1 LTKNQ
6 FWNIIEKNKRIID
19 NMKKLA
25 WLFVLMSGILWG
37 TISIYI
43 KKLNQYN
50 LDAMDIVAIRA
61 VFTAVILFAGLLF
74 YDRKLLKIRV
84 RDIWCFVGTG
94 ILSIV
99 FFNYCYFSAITMIP
113 VSVAAIL
120 LYTAPAFVL
129 VMSAVLFSEK
139 INLYKIVIIFI
150 AICGCGLASGIA
162 SGISSVN
169 TTGILFGL
177 GAGFGY
183 ALYSIFSRYALNRGY
198 KSMTITFYTFLFA
211 SIASVPLVGTTGVE
225 HIVSICVSDNFM
237 LLFYIVFALMSTVL
251 PYILYTT
258 GLLYMDNSRASI
270 IASIEPVT
278 ATIVG
283 FVVFREMISPA
294 QIIGALLVIAAM
306 VAAGYKSEK

>member
-1 LTKNQ
+1 MKKNR
-6 FWNIIEKNKRIID
+6 RIID
-19 NMKKLA
+19 NMKKIA
-25 WLFVLMSGILWG
+25 WFFVLLAGILWG

-43 KKLNQYN
+43 KKLNSYDLN
-50 LDAMDIVAIRA
+50 AMDIVAIRA
-61 VFTAVILFAGLLF
+61 VFTAAMLFVGLLI
-74 YDRKLLKIRV
+74 YDRELLKIKP

-99 FFNYCYFSAITMIP
+99 FFNFCYFSAITMIP

-211 SIASVPLVGTTGVE
+211 SIASVPLIGTTGVE
-225 HIVSICVSDNFM
+225 RIISVCTTDNFM
-237 LLFYIVFALMSTVL
+237 ILFYIVFALMSTVL

-278 ATIVG
+278 ETIVG

-294 QIIGALLVIAAM
+294 QMFGAVLVIVAM
-306 VAAGYKSEK
+306 AAAGYNGENDKT